1 MTTDINAKIAHLEKE
16 LSDIKTKLEYSSFR
30 YDHVMQAVL
39 EHLVTQTNELRS
51 LNSGTRIAT
60 PLAQPTHSTVNVN
73 LCSASYAQ
81 ILEFEHL
88 KTGGWGEMA
97 SRNQAPILD
106 FLRSHNIVDVL
117 DYGCGSGNRVKLL
130 LEKENPGEFNIT
142 EYDPGIPELAS
153 PPKPHHGV
161 LCIDVL
167 EHVEPALID
176 NVLDDLKRVTM
187 GYGFIMIDLM
197 PATRILKNGKNAHL
211 ILEDSIWWEQKLSER
226 FSLESVQKTADRL
239 TVIVSV

>member
-1 MTTDINAKIAHLEKE
+1 MTTEINAKIAHLEKE
-16 LSDIKTKLEYSSFR
+16 LSEIKTKLEYSSFR

-39 EHLVTQTNELRS
+39 EHLVTQTNELRN
-51 LNSGTRIAT
+51 LNSASPIAT
-60 PLAQPTHSTVNVN
+60 SYAHPMHNAVNSN

-81 ILEFEHL
+81 VLEFEHSAPS
-88 KTGGWGEMA
+88 GWGEMA
-97 SRNQAPILD
+97 SRNQAQIVE
-106 FLRSHNIVDVL
+106 FLRSHSIVDVL
-117 DYGCGSGNRVKLL
+117 DYGCGSGNRIKLL
-130 LEKENPGEFNIT
+130 LEKDYPGEFT
-142 EYDPGIPELAS
+142 VAEYDPGIPELAS

-239 TVIVSV
+239 TVTVSV